1 MDSLFDRTSVTVD
14 EAVAILLG
22 VLKGP
27 IKSLPLYDYSS
38 DEERDFVETLC
49 FSLPEYLEDKKEQL
63 ESDIAEAKIDKKPPD
78 VIAAKHEA
86 LLKHKEDIDMA
97 KAYLC
102 TINDELNKGATSA
115 LRVDLKLT
123 NNLLTYITVASLDE
137 WFINNG
143 YSVRVL
149 VPVPTTK
156 QSTAHITADQ
166 QGNESDL
173 KGVDERKPLQ
183 ECTGPCWT
191 IDSRD
196 LHRVQNWYTPAR
208 YFARQLVKE
217 NPTLIAK
224 KDLLAKEVVALLTS
238 NRIFKRGGKLPFDP
252 GTVKKAFVNVIL
264 N

>member
-27 IKSLPLYDYSS
+27 FKYLPLDWSAT
-38 DEERDFVETLC
+38 DEEREGLETLW

-63 ESDIAEAKIDKKPPD
+63 ESDLLEAKLDQRPPD
-78 VIAAKHEA
+78 VIEAKHEA
-86 LLKHKEDIDMA
+86 ILRHKNDIDMA
-97 KAYLC
+97 QTYICA
-102 TINDELNKGATSA
+102 IDDELNNGATSA

-123 NNLLTYITVASLDE
+123 NNLFTYITVASLDE
-137 WFINNG
+137 WFINNE
-143 YSVRVL
+143 YPVRVL

-156 QSTAHITADQ
+156 RSTAHITGDQ
-166 QGNESDL
+166 QENESDL
-173 KGVDERKPLQ
+173 KGVDEQKPFQ

-196 LHRVQNWYTPAR
+196 PRQVHNWYTPAR
-208 YFARQLVKE
+208 YFARQLVK
-217 NPTLIAK
+217 NDPTLITK
-224 KDLLAKEVVALLTS
+224 KDLLAKEVVVLLTS
-238 NRIFKRGGKLPFDP
+238 NRIFKRGGKLSFDP

>member
-14 EAVAILLG
+14 EAVAILQIG
-22 VLKGP
+22 RKGP
-27 IKSLPLYDYSS
+27 IKYLPLNENAS
-38 DEERDFVETLC
+38 DEERDCAETLW
-49 FSLPEYLEDKKEQL
+49 FSLPEYLEDQKEQL
-63 ESDIAEAKIDKKPPD
+63 ESDLTEAKIDKRPPD
-78 VIAAKHEA
+78 VIQAKREA
-86 LLKHKEDIDMA
+86 ILKHKKDIDMA

-143 YSVRVL
+143 HPVRVL

-156 QSTAHITADQ
+156 RSTAHITGDQ
-166 QGNESDL
+166 QENESDL
-173 KGVDERKPLQ
+173 KGVDEQKPLQ
-183 ECTGPCWT
+183 ACTGPCWT

-196 LHRVQNWYTPAR
+196 PHREQNWYTPAR

-224 KDLLAKEVVALLTS
+224 KDLLAKEVVALLTL